1 MTSEAEVSADDRVS
15 VKIKDHQAVVTGNSS
30 APSASSTHV
39 SLVESI
45 VAEKASITELNAEK
59 ARINNLVADNVSIH
73 GEITASNAKIGD
85 IEADNVTIHDS
96 LNAMSATI
104 AELSVESLTVEAAD
118 IRYAKVDSLRA
129 TDAKVYNLEATYTT
143 ISGKLE
149 AAEANIT
156 TLTAKEAAFETTTAD
171 NFTATNASIS
181 SLSAKEAA
189 FETATANSFSAVNA
203 DISSVKADYA
213 KIDFANIGDA
223 AIRRVFATTGMI
235 ENLMINQGKITGD
248 LAAVRIDG
256 DLITAN
262 TIHANRIV
270 IKGEDGLYYELN
282 TSGLS
287 PEALKEIEDD
297 LEDRDLDPTT
307 ELNNRLHGSN
317 IIAQSITANKIFV
330 DDLYAFGATI
340 GGFDIEEHSLHSHS
354 KSSLSSTAPGVF
366 MDDSGQL
373 NIGDNDDYIKYTK
386 IENTSDYRL
395 DISAA
400 VVTLG
405 TNKTNVEAEILSSSE
420 QITNQADQI
429 AELSNLTSQEL
440 NSVRDA
446 IGVNEE
452 AIDSVRT
459 ALNSAQD
466 ELDTMTGFIKVD
478 SAAATMELGKNDSPF
493 GVRITNSEI
502 DFKIDR
508 ADGETDVPAYI
519 GISEEDSKSRFY
531 VERAS
536 FEEEIAFENFVLVK
550 HVVDGKT
557 NVGIIRRGWN

>member
-1 MTSEAEVSADDRVS
+1 MALSSEIISQFVKSTAPKKAESKESVAYGTIVVSGNKKRVRLDGSDVDTPITQAVAVSENDRV
-15 VKIKDHQAVVTGNSS
+15 VVQIKNHTAYVTGNLT
-30 APSASSTHV
+30 APSPSGTMEGFMPERVDNMFVGYLNANYADLALANIDEAVIGEAYIDYLNAYYLEAGKAKIELLETD
-39 SLVESI
+39 
-45 VAEKASITELNAEK
+45 KASI
-59 ARINNLVADNVSIH
+59 
-73 GEITASNAKIGD
+73 GEAIVGRLDTDYAH
-85 IEADNVTIHDS
+85 VT
-96 LNAMSATI
+96 L
-104 AELSVESLTVEAAD
+104 
-118 IRYAKVDSLRA
+118 
-129 TDAKVYNLEATYTT
+129 
-143 ISGKLE
+143 
-149 AAEANIT
+149 ANI
-156 TLTAKEAAFETTTAD
+156 D
-171 NFTATNASIS
+171 
-181 SLSAKEAA
+181 
-189 FETATANSFSAVNA
+189 TANIGEAF
-203 DISSVKADYA
+203 VKYLDAGYA
-213 KIDFANIGDA
+213 NLDFANIGDA

-262 TIHANRIV
+262 TIHADRIV

-429 AELSNLTSQEL
+429 AELSNSTSQEL

-459 ALNSAQD
+459 ALNSAQG
-466 ELDTMTGFIKVD
+466 ELDAMTGFIKVD

-493 GVRITNSEI
+493 GVRITNEEI

-508 ADGETDVPAYI
+508 EDGQTDFPAYI
-519 GISEEDSKSRFY
+519 GISKEDSKSRFY

-536 FEEEIAFENFVLVK
+536 FEEEIAFGNFILVK

-557 NVGIIRRGWN
+557 NVGIIRRGGN